1 MTIYKISLLI
11 AIIFLIPIINQAQQT
26 YIPDDNFEKALI
38 NLGFDSEPL
47 NDSIPTE
54 NIDTVKYLN
63 IFSRQINDLTG
74 IENFKELILLQ
85 CGSNNISELNLSNNP
100 NLEQLYCHSN
110 NLTELDVSKNPELS
124 TIQCFDN
131 KITSLDLF
139 SNSNLQTVSCYFN
152 DLISLKLPEST
163 DLELLYCQN
172 NQITTLDVSKNPNL
186 LRVFCNENRLNS
198 LDVTANS
205 VLESLDCRKN
215 PDLICIQVNDSSLA
229 AQEKLWLKDPT
240 AHYSEDCSETNVE
253 FPELRNDIS
262 IFPNPARN
270 NFLLSF
276 EFAEPQSISIS
287 LNDLSGKTM
296 IERNI
301 YDVLLVY
308 ETFEVSKLTSG
319 VYFLSIESR
328 GSSVTRKVLVE

>member
-1 MTIYKISLLI
+1 MAISKISLLI
-11 AIIFLIPIINQAQQT
+11 AIIFILPTANHAQMT
-26 YIPDDNFEKALI
+26 YVPDDNFEKALI

-63 IFSRQINDLTG
+63 IFSRQINGLTG
-74 IENFKELILLQ
+74 IEDFKELILLQ

-110 NLTELDVSKNPELS
+110 NLIDLDVSMNPELR
-124 TIQCFDN
+124 TIHCFNN
-131 KITSLDLF
+131 KIAMLDL
-139 SNSNLQTVSCYFN
+139 SNNLNLQTVSCYLN
-152 DLISLKLPEST
+152 ELICLKLPEST
-163 DLELLYCQN
+163 ELELLYCHK

-186 LRVFCNENRLNS
+186 LRVFCNDNRLNS

-205 VLESLDCRKN
+205 ELETLDCRKN
-215 PDLICIQVNDSSLA
+215 PDIICIQVKDASIA
-229 AQEKLWLKDPT
+229 AQEKLWFKDPT
-240 AHYSEDCSETNVE
+240 ARYSEDCSETSVE
-253 FPELRNDIS
+253 FPELKNDIS

-270 NFLLSF
+270 YISLSF
-276 EFAEPQSISIS
+276 EFAEPQSVSIS

-296 IERNI
+296 LERNI

-308 ETFEVSKLTSG
+308 EMFEVSKLTSG
-319 VYFLSIESR
+319 VYFLSIESS
-328 GSSVTRKVLVE
+328 GKSISRKVIVE